1 MELSVEELGKVR
13 AVRIT
18 GKLDTQTSSAAQD
31 KLLALIDGGATK
43 ILIDLEDLDYICS
56 WGLRILLVAVKR
68 LDASGG
74 QLRVCNPNKTVREI
88 FEISGF
94 VEILSIF
101 ADKAEALDGF

>member
-1 MELSVEELGKVR
+1 MDLSIEELGEVK

-18 GKLDTQTSSAAQD
+18 GKLDTQTSPAAQD
-31 KLLALIDGGATK
+31 KLLALIDGGAAK
-43 ILIDLEDLDYICS
+43 ILIDLEELDYISS

-74 QLRVCNPNKTVREI
+74 QLRVCNPNKTVQEI

-94 VEILSIF
+94 VEILSVY
-101 ADKAEALDGF
+101 ANKTEALEDF